1 VIFDEDHCRMRK
13 KNSAKNMS
21 VVRHLV
27 LNMLREEKSQRI
39 SLNLKRKKAIL
50 SHKYLMKVMK
60 IA

>member
-1 VIFDEDHCRMRK
+1 VLDVIFDEDHCRMRK

-27 LNMLREEKSQRI
+27 LKEKEGDF
-39 SLNLKRKKAIL
+39 
-50 SHKYLMKVMK
+50 